1 MRRVVAVVVGALT
14 CFAWGAVSHMV
25 LGLGDAGL
33 KSIPPAAEAGLA
45 DIQSTSIPDSGLYY
59 YPGMAAGT
67 ENDPAA
73 QAEWQKKAD
82 AGASGILLV
91 NVGPG
96 HGMNARTFT
105 VELLTDLAVATLA
118 LFLLCCAAGC
128 CRTLISRV
136 LFVAM
141 LGAMS
146 ALLRDIPFW
155 NWYGFPIKFTLAQFA
170 DSFIGMALLG
180 LVLALIA
187 GKSLDACHS
196 SDSAIS

>member
-45 DIQSTSIPDSGLYY
+45 EAQSTAIPEPGLYF
-59 YPGMAAGT
+59 YPGMEEGK

-73 QAEWQKKAD
+73 QKAWQEKAD

-91 NVGPG
+91 NIGPG
-96 HGMNARTFT
+96 HGMTPTTFG

-128 CRTLISRV
+128 CRTLVSRV

-146 ALLRDIPFW
+146 SLLRDVPFW
-155 NWYGFPIKFTLAQFA
+155 NWYGFPIKFTVAQFA

-187 GKSLDACHS
+187 GKSLNACHS
-196 SDSAIS
+196 SDAAIS